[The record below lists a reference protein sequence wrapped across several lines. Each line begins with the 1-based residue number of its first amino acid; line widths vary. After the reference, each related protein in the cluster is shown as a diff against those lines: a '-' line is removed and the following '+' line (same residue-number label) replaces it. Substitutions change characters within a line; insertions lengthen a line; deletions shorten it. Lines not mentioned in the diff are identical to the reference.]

1 MLLLRN
7 PTLLRLFLAQALF
20 WSCAMIGITLTS
32 LVGLQLAP
40 LNGLATLPL
49 ALLVLALL
57 GLNLVAWLAYLLFGL
72 AALETAYQFLFEL
85 GVEIEAGGEV
95 LVDAATGGEIE
106 HDVMV
111 NQVGWLAPQSQIGR

>member
-40 LNGLATLPL
+40 LNGLATLL
-49 ALLVLALL
+49 AEPDI
-57 GLNLVAWLAYLLFGL
+57 VASVPDYTA
-72 AALETAYQFLFEL
+72 AALTAAGGLRAEDLPLQTQSFEL
-85 GVEIEAGGEV
+85 HMAWRGAQDNDPAER
-95 LVDAATGGEIE
+95 
-106 HDVMV
+106 
-111 NQVGWLAPQSQIGR
+111 WLRSRIQMFCGDPDSL